1 MPALLD
7 ELQDWTDE
15 SLAALKLA
23 RVLGL
28 LPEGAGEG
36 EVQQHQLSLW
46 GNDPLSVVLFDVLWD
61 LRSQKVLLY
70 RETDTGWELKWNPE
84 FSPWNPDRKI
94 L

>member
-1 MPALLD
+1 MPALMD

-15 SLAALKLA
+15 SLVALKLA

-28 LPEGAGEG
+28 LPEGTDEG
-36 EVQQHQLSLW
+36 EVQQHQLSVW
-46 GNDPLSVVLFDVLWD
+46 DNDPLSVVLFDVLWD